1 MAAKPGREP
10 AATPDHP
17 QETPARKMTVV
28 GIGASAGGLGAL
40 KQFFAVMPA
49 DTGLAFVVVVH
60 LAPQRESHLAELLQ
74 PKAKMPVQQVV
85 DSAELE
91 PNHVYVIP
99 PGRNLSA
106 VDTHLR
112 VTAMEPDRLARAPV
126 DHFLRTLA
134 ETRDGSSIAVI
145 LSGTGTD
152 GAEGVRHIREAG
164 GLVLVQ
170 DPGEAEYDGMPRSAI
185 NSGVVDLVSPV
196 AEMPQHIA
204 NFVRT
209 KPQVPTADDGRPRGE
224 GSDLMQQILTAV
236 RVRTGQD
243 FSRYKRS
250 TVGRR
255 VMRRMQVVGVQT
267 LDQYLELTREKNGRE
282 AAALLDDLLINVTS
296 FFRDAAVFR
305 MLEKDVI
312 PRLFEGKGATD
323 KVRVWSVG
331 CATGEEAYST
341 GMLLLEEASRRPKG
355 PQVQVFA
362 SDLHERSLR
371 YARDGL
377 YPAAIAHDVP
387 RERLDRFFREQ
398 DGGYRVTKPLRDIV
412 VFAAHNLLQDPPFS
426 WLDLIVCRNVLI
438 YFQGDAQREVI
449 DLFHYALNPG
459 GFLLLGTAETLERSD
474 LFRLDSKESHLYRR
488 RDGRR
493 RELRLPAAPPP
504 PPPAPGPGP
513 GPGPSKPAADT
524 RGDEAQAFDTL
535 HLRMLERYSAPSI
548 LMDQD
553 YTVVHLSEGAG
564 AYLLHP
570 SGSPTMSVFKL
581 LREDLRVE
589 LRATLLTAREK
600 KTEVRSRPVPIGI
613 NGNQQHVVLRVSP
626 AGEGELEGLILVV
639 FDEVEPAPPVPTS
652 AGGAQADASVRA
664 LETELDV
671 TRNRLQSMMEEFETS
686 QEEMRASNEELQSAN
701 EELRSTMEE
710 LETSREE
717 LQSINEELQTLNQE
731 NKHKVEEL
739 SQLTNDLQNLL
750 QATDVA
756 TVFLDRNLRILRY
769 TPRVS
774 GIFNVRHSD
783 RGRPLADLTH
793 RLRYPGL
800 IDDAREVLQALV
812 PIERE
817 IESETKDGWYVV
829 RVSPYR
835 TMDDR
840 IEGVVIT
847 IIDITALKLSETAL
861 RASEA
866 RFRAAVNVVP
876 DLLWQAGPDGSTSWF
891 NDRWYGYTG
900 QTPAEAEGFGWLNTL
915 HPNDREE
922 SRAAWAAALA
932 EKNDSFRRE
941 HRVRRADG
949 QYRWFLVRAAPLRDE
964 REKVIAWFGAATDVH
979 EHRLMLEEFEQRV
992 TERTNELGN
1001 ANAALERAA
1010 AERNSL
1016 RRQLTAAE
1024 EDERRRLAR
1033 ELHDQLGQNLT
1044 AFALGLTEA
1053 RRLLGAGSK
1062 EQAES
1067 RLSHLEEL
1075 AQLMTRDA
1083 RYLALELRPA
1093 ELDDLGLGSAVETYV
1108 NVWSKRYN
1116 IGTEVA
1122 VSGIAKGD
1130 VDDEA
1135 ATAIYRILQEAL
1147 TNVAKHAHATH
1158 ASVIVER
1165 VEGELRAVVED
1176 NGRGFDVDS
1185 VMTRRA
1191 PNNRFGLAGIQERA
1205 AMAGGNAHI
1214 ESSPSRGTTLYVRLP
1229 KTEARSKSKGP
1240 VPAPRTR

>member
-1 MAAKPGREP
+1 MADKPGPKP

-28 GIGASAGGLGAL
+28 GIGASAGGLDAL
-40 KQFFAVMPA
+40 KQFFGIVPA

-74 PKAKMPVQQVV
+74 PRAKIPVRQVA
-85 DSAELE
+85 DSAHLE

-112 VTAMEPDRLARAPV
+112 VTPMEPDRLARAPV

-196 AEMPQHIA
+196 AEMPRHITS
-204 NFVRT
+204 FVGT
-209 KPQVPTADDGRPRGE
+209 KPQVPTADEARPRGE
-224 GSDLMQQILTAV
+224 GTDLMQQILTAV

-255 VMRRMQVVGVQT
+255 IVRRMQVVGVQT

-282 AAALLDDLLINVTS
+282 ASALLDDLLINVTS

-305 MLEKDVI
+305 TLERDIV
-312 PRLFEGKGATD
+312 PRLFEGKGGTD

-331 CATGEEAYST
+331 CATGEEAYSI
-341 GMLLLEEASRRPKG
+341 GMLLLEEAARHPNG

-371 YARDGL
+371 YAREGL
-377 YPAAIAHDVP
+377 YPAAIANDVP

-398 DGGYRVTKPLRDIV
+398 EGGYRITKSLRDII
-412 VFAAHNLLQDPPFS
+412 VFAQHNLLQDPPFS
-426 WLDLIVCRNVLI
+426 RLDLIICRNVLI
-438 YFQGDAQREVI
+438 YLQADAQREVV
-449 DLFHYALNPG
+449 DLFHYALNAR
-459 GFLLLGTAETLERSD
+459 GFLLLGTAETLDRSD
-474 LFRLDSKESHLYRR
+474 LFRLESKDGHLYRR
-488 RDGRR
+488 RDARR
-493 RELRLPAAPPP
+493 RDLRLPPP
-504 PPPAPGPGP
+504 PPPAPAPEPAPRP
-513 GPGPSKPAADT
+513 GPGPSKPAVDT
-524 RGDEAQAFDTL
+524 RAEEAQAFGTL
-535 HLRMLERYSAPSI
+535 HLRMLERHSPPSI
-548 LMDQD
+548 LLDQD
-553 YTVVHLSEGAG
+553 YTVVHLSHGAG
-564 AYLLHP
+564 AYLEHP
-570 SGSPTMSVFKL
+570 SGSPTMNVFKL
-581 LREDLRVE
+581 LREELRVE
-589 LRATLLTAREK
+589 LRATVLAARERQ
-600 KTEVRSRPVPIGI
+600 TEVRSRPVPIGVD
-613 NGNQQHVVLRVSP
+613 GNQRDVVLRVSP
-626 AGEGELEGLILVV
+626 AGESDPEGLILVV
-639 FDEVEPAPPVPTS
+639 FDEVEPPPQAPMT
-652 AGGAQADASVRA
+652 ADQAQANANASVRE
-664 LETELDV
+664 LESELDI
-671 TRNRLQSMMEEFETS
+671 TRNRLQTMMEQFETS

-756 TVFLDRNLRILRY
+756 TIFLDRNLRILRY

-774 GIFNVRHSD
+774 GIFNVRNSD

-793 RLRYPGL
+793 HLRYPVL
-800 IDDAREVLQALV
+800 IDDARKVLQTLV
-812 PIERE
+812 PVERE
-817 IESETKDGWYVV
+817 VESETTDNWYVV
-829 RVSPYR
+829 RVIPYR

-847 IIDITALKLSETAL
+847 LIDITALKRSETAV
-861 RASEA
+861 RVSES
-866 RFRAAVNVVP
+866 RFRAVANVVP

-891 NDRWYGYTG
+891 NDRWYSYTG
-900 QTPAEAEGFGWLNTL
+900 QTPAEAEGFGWLNMV
-915 HPNDREE
+915 HPDDREA
-922 SRAAWAAALA
+922 SRAAWAAALTD
-932 EKNDSFRRE
+932 NIDSFRRE

-964 REKVIAWFGAATDVH
+964 YEKIIAWFGAATDVH

-992 TERTNELGN
+992 IERTQELGK

-1010 AERNSL
+1010 TERNSL

-1053 RRLLGAGSK
+1053 RRLVAAGSK
-1062 EQAES
+1062 EPADS
-1067 RLSHLEEL
+1067 RLANLEEL

-1108 NVWSKRYN
+1108 NEWSKRYN
-1116 IGTEVA
+1116 IAT
-1122 VSGIAKGD
+1122 D
-1130 VDDEA
+1130 VDRKSTRLNSSHLGISYA
-1135 ATAIYRILQEAL
+1135 VFCLKKKKRRNRHKQSH
-1147 TNVAKHAHATH
+1147 TN
-1158 ASVIVER
+1158 
-1165 VEGELRAVVED
+1165 
-1176 NGRGFDVDS
+1176 
-1185 VMTRRA
+1185 
-1191 PNNRFGLAGIQERA
+1191 
-1205 AMAGGNAHI
+1205 
-1214 ESSPSRGTTLYVRLP
+1214 
-1229 KTEARSKSKGP
+1229 
-1240 VPAPRTR
+1240 